1 MYINDCENSRIFHEI
16 IKIKYITKPGSKR
29 KEHLDFLRY
38 IISVFITID
47 IYSKRNRL
55 QIVAVVQLKL
65 L

>member
-16 IKIKYITKPGSKR
+16 IIEYIAKPGSKR

-55 QIVAVVQLKL
+55 QIVAVVHLKL